1 MALASNALATVAD
14 FNGDTGNSTTATAE
28 RFINAAS
35 DAIERYLDRSLQYA
49 TGLTQTLAPTGGTRL
64 MVDRTPLRAITSIVT
79 VDSATIDATSYAIE
93 GDGEAGFIYC
103 NAGWLWTANTMS
115 AMEPY
120 QKPGTERPFYVI
132 TYAAGYSL
140 PAQTQTY
147 PLPVSITE
155 ACLITAAAMYARRG
169 KQDDIAAEAVG
180 NASVSYGFNVVTGRN
195 VIPATAMQLLAPFK
209 RLGT

>member
-14 FNGDTGNSTTATAE
+14 FNGDTGNATTATAE

-49 TGLTQTLAPTGGTRL
+49 TGLTETLAATGGTRL
-64 MVDRTPLRAITSIVT
+64 LVARTPLRAITSVVT
-79 VDSATIDATSYAIE
+79 VDGATIDSTSYSLE
-93 GDGEAGFIYC
+93 GTGETGFIYR
-103 NAGWLWTANTMS
+103 ADGWYWSAASVN

-120 QKPGTERPFYVI
+120 RQPGTEKPFYVV

-169 KQDDIAAEAVG
+169 KQDDIASESVG
-180 NASVSYGFNVVTGRN
+180 NASVSYGYSIVTGRN

-209 RLGT
+209 RIGT